1 MNSLV
6 KLVKL
11 VDVPNDD
18 FVRWQKLYNEVQSH
32 IWSLSTLGTSIETM
46 VH

>member
-18 FVRWQKLYNEVQSH
+18 LVRLQKLYNEVKSH
-32 IWSLSTLGTSIETM
+32 I
-46 VH
+46 